1 MNVEQLLKTHG
12 KPEREVYFD
21 SENSGWISQEVV
33 NAMLPYFNKKGYGH
47 PSITHRIGWEAYETL
62 YNASEKI
69 ASTINSD
76 IKDITYTHSGTEA
89 NNLAIIGG
97 VRANKNLGKKI
108 IVSSIE
114 HLSVI
119 FPAEKLSEYGFNV
132 IKIPVNSEGI
142 VDPHEIGKVIDKNTV
157 LVSIMYVNHE
167 IGSIQPLKEII
178 DIIRDKND
186 KVIIHT
192 DAADAYGRIPI
203 DVKKLDIDLMTL
215 SGHKIGGPRGVGCLY
230 IRDGVKVDKII
241 YGQLSTQEL
250 WPGVENVPLIVGFS
264 KAAEMMFK
272 NFEKN
277 IRHMKYL
284 RDTLI
289 DGILTSVDETILNG
303 PRGDKRA
310 PDNVNISFL
319 HCEGEAITVELSLHG
334 IYVSSGSACTSRILQ
349 PSHVLLAIGRRYEE
363 AHGSILF
370 KIIPSHTID
379 DIKYALKII
388 PKSIN
393 RIRKISLGE

>member
-1 MNVEQLLKTHG
+1 M
-12 KPEREVYFD
+12 
-21 SENSGWISQEVV
+21 
-33 NAMLPYFNKKGYGH
+33 
-47 PSITHRIGWEAYETL
+47 
-62 YNASEKI
+62 
-69 ASTINSD
+69 
-76 IKDITYTHSGTEA
+76 
-89 NNLAIIGG
+89 
-97 VRANKNLGKKI
+97 
-108 IVSSIE
+108 
-114 HLSVI
+114 
-119 FPAEKLSEYGFNV
+119 
-132 IKIPVNSEGI
+132 
-142 VDPHEIGKVIDKNTV
+142 
-157 LVSIMYVNHE
+157 
-167 IGSIQPLKEII
+167 
-178 DIIRDKND
+178 
-186 KVIIHT
+186 
-192 DAADAYGRIPI
+192 
-203 DVKKLDIDLMTL
+203 
-215 SGHKIGGPRGVGCLY
+215 
-230 IRDGVKVDKII
+230 KVDKII

-277 IRHMKYL
+277 IRHMRHL
-284 RDTLI
+284 RDTLMN
-289 DGILTSVDETILNG
+289 GILTSVDETILNG

-370 KIIPSHTID
+370 KIIPSHTMD